1 MVGMDTVQVSLDQHR
16 VYGLTQDVPS
26 ILMLP
31 FLVHIFCI
39 PTANGYKGLC
49 TLSSYEFLWQQCFPD
64 INRGLCIH
72 FSVLNA
78 SVMTTGGGGS

>member
-39 PTANGYKGLC
+39 STANGYKGCVPYLAIGVC
-49 TLSSYEFLWQQCFPD
+49 GS
-64 INRGLCIH
+64 
-72 FSVLNA
+72 NA
-78 SVMTTGGGGS
+78 SQI

>member
-16 VYGLTQDVPS
+16 VWFNTRCAEHFNVAIFS
-26 ILMLP
+26 TH
-31 FLVHIFCI
+31 FLHLHSEWLQR
-39 PTANGYKGLC
+39 LC
-49 TLSSYEFLWQQCFPD
+49 TLSSYGFLWQQCFPD

-78 SVMTTGGGGS
+78 PVMTTGGGGS